1 MKRENHNRGMGLW
14 DQSCWAAGLGLA
26 LLLLSACSK
35 PEDKPETEAPKS
47 LAVTAVTVGEK
58 AMANNLRLS
67 GSIAPWEEVRLGV
80 ELSGYRVQ
88 SVLVETGAIVKRGDV
103 LLKLD
108 ARLLD
113 MERAQAEAQ
122 LAQAKANMELAVAN
136 GKRARDMLAK
146 KVISTQQAEEWMAG
160 EKTTAAAVQVA
171 AAAVDAARLRQDF
184 AVLRAPHDGVI
195 AVRSVDPGQVVNP
208 GDVLMTLVRDGRLE
222 WRAEVTEANLLA
234 INPGQTISLK
244 CPDGSDVTGTVR
256 TRSPGLDARTR
267 TGLVYADLPDPKGL
281 RAGMFAEGAI
291 TLGETASLR
300 VPSGALLLRDGFA
313 YVYVIDQ
320 DSKAR
325 ERRVE
330 LGDRQQ
336 GWVEIRTGLT
346 AGERIVSKGA
356 AFIGDGDA
364 VRVVEGTAS

>member
-1 MKRENHNRGMGLW
+1 MKRENHYRGMGLW
-14 DQSCWAAGLGLA
+14 NRTLWAAGLSLGL
-26 LLLLSACSK
+26 LGLNACSK
-35 PEDKPETEAPKS
+35 PESKPEGEAPKS
-47 LAVTAVTVGEK
+47 LAVTAVTVGAK
-58 AMANNLRLS
+58 SMANNLRLS

-88 SVLVETGAIVKRGDV
+88 SVLVETGAIVQRGDA

-108 ARLLD
+108 TRLLD
-113 MERAQAEAQ
+113 MEREQADAQ
-122 LAQAKANMELAVAN
+122 LAQAKANLELAVAN

-146 KVISTQQAEEWMAG
+146 KVISAQQAEEWMAG
-160 EKTTAAAVQVA
+160 EKTSAAAVQVA
-171 AAAVDAARLRQDF
+171 TAAVDAARLRQDF

-195 AVRSVDPGQVVNP
+195 ATRNVDPGQIVNP

-234 INPGQTISLK
+234 IEPGQMVSLT
-244 CPDGSDVTGTVR
+244 CPDGSEVTGTVR

-291 TLGETASLR
+291 TLGQSESLR
-300 VPSGALLLRDGFA
+300 IPSGALVLRDGFA
-313 YVYVIDQ
+313 YVFVVDQ
-320 DSKAR
+320 GSLAR
-325 ERRVE
+325 ERRVT

-336 GWVEIRTGLT
+336 GWVEIRTGLS

-364 VRVVEGTAS
+364 VRIVDGTTP